1 MYCGFKNR
9 NMKTKEQVE
18 KEFREDLETLLK
30 KHKAEIA
37 LSQRGSAYMEYDVIE
52 VTIDAVYNTETFEE
66 DRPMIE
72 FNL

>member
-1 MYCGFKNR
+1 
-9 NMKTKEQVE
+9 MKTKEQVE
-18 KEFREDLETLLK
+18 KEFREDLEALLK

-37 LSQRGSAYMEYDVIE
+37 LSQRGSVYMEYDVIE

-72 FNL
+72 FDL

>member
-1 MYCGFKNR
+1 
-9 NMKTKEQVE
+9 MKTKEQVE
-18 KEFREDLETLLK
+18 KEFREDLEALLK
-30 KHKAEIA
+30 NYKAEIA

-72 FNL
+72 FDL